1 MSEKVAKY
9 KYDLGVNIMALPTV
23 DLPTHEL
30 EIPSNK
36 KKIKFRPFLVKEEKV
51 LLLALESDDEQ
62 NIRNAV
68 LNLLKGCISSR
79 IKIDNLATFDL
90 EYIFLNIRAVSV
102 GEIIQMNIT
111 CQDDEKTQV
120 KYNLNITEAQVIFP
134 EGHSNKIMLTDKLGV
149 IMKYPSFDGFVQGQ
163 FTNNTE
169 FDVINVI
176 AESIDQIFEGEEVY
190 DESTTTKKEFVQ
202 FVEGLTNQQL
212 EKIQEFFE
220 TAPRLEHSFKVTNPN
235 TGVESEYTLRGLA
248 SFFG

>member
-9 KYDLGVNIMALPTV
+9 KYDLGVDIMALPTM
-23 DLPTHEL
+23 DLPTYEL
-30 EIPSNK
+30 EVPSNK

-51 LLLALESDDEQ
+51 LLMALETDEEK
-62 NIRNAV
+62 NIKDAV
-68 LNLLKGCISSR
+68 LQLLKSCISTR
-79 IKIDNLATFDL
+79 IKLENLASFDL

-102 GEIIQMNIT
+102 GEVVQMNIT

-120 KYNLNITEAQVIFP
+120 KYNLNLTDVNVLFP
-134 EGHSNKIMLTDKLGV
+134 EGHSNKIMLTDNLGV

-169 FDVINVI
+169 FDVIKVI
-176 AESIDQIFEGEEVY
+176 AESIDQIFEGEDVY

-202 FVEGLTNQQL
+202 FVESLTNPQL

-235 TGVESEYTLRGLA
+235 TGVESDYTLRGLA

>member
-51 LLLALESDDEQ
+51 LLLALESEDEK

-134 EGHSNKIMLTDKLGV
+134 EGHTNKIMLTDKLGV

-169 FDVINVI
+169 FDVIKVI
-176 AESIDQIFEGEEVY
+176 AESIDQIFEGEDVY
-190 DESTTTKKEFVQ
+190 DESTTSKKEFLQ
-202 FVEGLTNQQL
+202 FVESLTNPQL
-212 EKIQEFFE
+212 EKIQAFFE
-220 TAPRLEHSFKVTNPN
+220 TAPRLEYSFKVTNPN
-235 TGVESEYTLRGLA
+235 TGVESDYTLRGLQ